1 MRREERRKMKKSRRA
16 VYIVEKQSRELNI
29 LRLEEVRI

>member
-1 MRREERRKMKKSRRA
+1 MRREERRKMKKRKRTSS
-16 VYIVEKQSRELNI
+16 IVEKQSRELKI